1 MSSFLILTF
10 HFNIAMRFI
19 RINVLSETYNKL
31 SNYSELKR
39 IIYRFL
45 IEIFFYIDFNILG
58 MKKIKND

>member
-1 MSSFLILTF
+1 
-10 HFNIAMRFI
+10 MRFI